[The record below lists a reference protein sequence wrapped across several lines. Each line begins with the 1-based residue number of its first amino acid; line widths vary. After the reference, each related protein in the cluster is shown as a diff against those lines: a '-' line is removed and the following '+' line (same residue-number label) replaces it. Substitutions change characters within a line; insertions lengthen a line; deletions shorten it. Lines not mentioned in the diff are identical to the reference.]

1 MSKLYNTRED
11 FTSNLNIFFKN
22 VVSNI
27 RKTQLNIISDII
39 LGMILAESS
48 VASDIAKKLKGEK
61 FDFIQFDSIVRRIR
75 RFFNNKFFNPYNFYD
90 DIIRF
95 VIANYIPKHN
105 NIHIIFDHM
114 FSHDNYTV
122 FMISMRIGKQGIP
135 LWFRCFKGKP
145 DDAYQ
150 ESLILEGINYVID
163 LFKDKSYNLIFLADR
178 WFNSVNIMKFI
189 EDNGHYYVIRL
200 KKNMKAFI
208 YDKKEKHK
216 IWKWLDEITTYQY
229 HSVCYKDILL
239 TDAKHKCNLVYTK
252 RHGYDEPWILAT
264 NCDYKDTIN
273 NYKRRYSGVETL
285 FKNQKSNGFY
295 IEAINNATEKSFSTM
310 YTLVC
315 TAILYL
321 TLLGTEYSKNTRTYK
336 YTKIRTHS
344 NKGNIRLIS
353 LFETGLKLFNI
364 AFESLKYIYLP
375 IRFILYDI

>member
-1 MSKLYNTRED
+1 M
-11 FTSNLNIFFKN
+11 
-22 VVSNI
+22 SNI

-48 VASDIAKKLKGEK
+48 
-61 FDFIQFDSIVRRIR
+61 
-75 RFFNNKFFNPYNFYD
+75 
-90 DIIRF
+90 
-95 VIANYIPKHN
+95 
-105 NIHIIFDHM
+105 
-114 FSHDNYTV
+114 
-122 FMISMRIGKQGIP
+122 
-135 LWFRCFKGKP
+135 

-150 ESLILEGINYVID
+150 ESLILEGLLHVMSFFDN
-163 LFKDKSYNLIFLADR
+163 SYNLIFLADR

-208 YDKKEKHK
+208 YDNKEKHK
-216 IWKWLDEITTYQY
+216 IWKWLNEITTYEY
-229 HSVCYKDILL
+229 HSVCYKDILF
-239 TDAKHKCNLVYTK
+239 TDATHKCNLVFTK

-273 NYKRRYSGVETL
+273 NYKRRYSGGETL

-315 TAILYL
+315 TATLYL

-336 YTKIRTHS
+336 YAKIRTHS

>member
-48 VASDIAKKLKGEK
+48 VATDIAKKLKGEK

-150 ESLILEGINYVID
+150 ESLILEGLLHVMSFFDNS
-163 LFKDKSYNLIFLADR
+163 FNLIFLADR

-216 IWKWLDEITTYQY
+216 IWKWLDEITTYEY

>member
-150 ESLILEGINYVID
+150 ESLILEGLLHVMSFFDN
-163 LFKDKSYNLIFLADR
+163 SYNLIFLADR

-216 IWKWLDEITTYQY
+216 IWKWLDEITTYEY

>member
-48 VASDIAKKLKGEK
+48 VATDIAKKLKGEK

-150 ESLILEGINYVID
+150 ESLILEGLLHVMSFFDN
-163 LFKDKSYNLIFLADR
+163 SYNLIFLADR

-216 IWKWLDEITTYQY
+216 IWKWLDEITTYEY